1 MPYTQTGTC
10 WRCGQ
15 DLHQHDYAREAS
27 CPKCQTPTHVCRNC
41 RFFSAQA
48 PAQCT
53 EPVADAVA
61 DKQRANFCGYF
72 EATNVARDN
81 SKDAATL
88 RQAADDLFD
97 L

>member
-1 MPYTQTGTC
+1 MPYNMQGTC
-10 WRCGQ
+10 WHCGYTLQTQ
-15 DLHQHDYAREAS
+15 DYGRQQN
-27 CPKCQTPTHVCRNC
+27 CPKCSKPTHVCRNC
-41 RFFSAQA
+41 RFYQVSA

-72 EATNVARDN
+72 EATTVPVDTEQDQA
-81 SKDAATL
+81 KL